1 MSAVKKQS
9 YDMPMLLFAGLRI
22 VVGRF
27 LHVVSIF
34 KTRMLCA
41 MWGIEY
47 KRGLIFEGP
56 IIISSRKKGQI
67 KIERGCVFNARV
79 SGNLAG
85 MSRPT
90 IIDAHYS
97 GAKIEISE
105 GSGFSS
111 VTLSARDSI
120 RIGKRCKIGVDS
132 RIYDHDFHSLDPV
145 VRASSQDQVSVR
157 SKEILIGDDVF
168 IGAQSIILKGTRI
181 GDRSIIAA
189 GSVVFGLDV
198 PADSLVRGNP
208 AQIHKTV

>member
-1 MSAVKKQS
+1 MNQKLS
-9 YDMPMLLFAGLRI
+9 YDLPMLLFAGMRI
-22 VVGRF
+22 VIGRF
-27 LHVVSIF
+27 VHVASIF
-34 KTRMLCA
+34 KTRVLCA

-90 IIDAHYS
+90 ILDAHYS
-97 GAKIEISE
+97 GSKIEIGE
-105 GSGFSS
+105 MSGFSS
-111 VTLSARDSI
+111 VTLSVRKNI
-120 RIGKRCKIGVDS
+120 RIGKRCKIGADT

-145 VRASSQDQVSVR
+145 VRASSQDQETIR
-157 SKEILIGDDVF
+157 SKEVVIGNDVF
-168 IGAQSIILKGTRI
+168 IGAQSIILKGTKI

-189 GSVVFGLDV
+189 GSVIFGLDV

-208 AQIHKTV
+208 AQIYKKA

>member
-1 MSAVKKQS
+1 MNQKLS
-9 YDMPMLLFAGLRI
+9 YDLPMLLFAGMRI
-22 VVGRF
+22 VIGRF
-27 LHVVSIF
+27 VHVASIF
-34 KTRMLCA
+34 KTRVLCA

-90 IIDAHYS
+90 ILDAHYS
-97 GAKIEISE
+97 GAKIEIGE
-105 GSGFSS
+105 MSGFSS
-111 VTLSARDSI
+111 VTLSARNKI
-120 RIGKRCKIGVDS
+120 MIGKRCKIGADA

-145 VRASSQDQVSVR
+145 VRSSSQDQENVR
-157 SKEILIGDDVF
+157 SKEVLIEDDVF
-168 IGAQSIILKGTRI
+168 IGVQSIVLKGTRI

-189 GSVVFGLDV
+189 GSVIFGLDV

-208 AQIHKTV
+208 AQIYKKA